1 MNLRMLNFVFDLCKN
16 VIDFVIKDGE
26 IKLENKLRISS
37 ILSEISQII
46 ENTADKLE
54 RDEYPHSNCVVLKNL
69 SNQLHFSLIDFV
81 PAEQIDDLHN
91 KLIQASNIEKE
102 FAVRKEPNTIPELR
116 KVAGDF
122 KSLSILIRI

>member
-46 ENTADKLE
+46 EDTADKLE